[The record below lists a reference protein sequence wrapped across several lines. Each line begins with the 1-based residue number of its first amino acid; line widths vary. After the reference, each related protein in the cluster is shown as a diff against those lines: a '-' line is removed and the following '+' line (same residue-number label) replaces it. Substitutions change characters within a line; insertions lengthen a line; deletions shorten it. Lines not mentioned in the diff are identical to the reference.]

1 MLNYQRV
8 NLHFPMVFLWFSHF
22 PWFSHRVRVVFP
34 TVTTVPT
41 SPRRCLAP
49 GRWALRTEPRLR
61 VEGSGA
67 VQGTSGK
74 CRGSCA
80 GDGGRRCWGTDIYIY
95 IVYYIYNI
103 IYMYIY
109 TIYYMNTIY
118 IWYIWSQKSSW
129 WLNITFWTQL
139 FDVPKRPFKW
149 LFLWVHL
156 LIPGILPQALLKEAF
171 DASAESMSGAETFLL
186 GFLGFT
192 LFSCFRR
199 GYFAL
204 T

>member
-1 MLNYQRV
+1 
-8 NLHFPMVFLWFSHF
+8 MVFLWFSYGF
-22 PWFSHRVRVVFP
+22 PIFPQSPRSHR
-34 TVTTVPT
+34 
-41 SPRRCLAP
+41 PRRCLAP
-49 GRWALRTEPRLR
+49 GRWALRTEPRR
-61 VEGSGA
+61 GVEGSGA

-74 CRGSCA
+74 CRGLR
-80 GDGGRRCWGTDIYIY
+80 GRWGKAVLGYWYTYIYINTYIYIQYILYDYYIYIY
-95 IVYYIYNI
+95 
-103 IYMYIY
+103 M
-109 TIYYMNTIY
+109 IY
-118 IWYIWSQKSSW
+118 IYIWSQKSSW

-139 FDVPKRPFKW
+139 FDVPKWPFKW

-204 T
+204 RRVWKWSHVIDFTEVRNCAPFH